1 MTFDWSEYLKLAC
14 ELAGKE
20 GSSANEEARLRSSIS
35 RAYFAAY
42 CVARKCLID
51 KGHGIPG
58 GPTGHRYICNLLQ
71 ESIFDEEKQ
80 AGVDLNRLR
89 IRRNNADYDDFMR
102 TLSAAVEDSLKKSL
116 SVISWAQGSH

>member
-20 GSSANEEARLRSSIS
+20 GSSANEAARLRSSIS

-42 CVARKCLID
+42 CVARKCLND
-51 KGHGIPG
+51 KGHGIPR
-58 GPTGHRYICNLLQ
+58 GPAGHRYICNFLQ
-71 ESIFDEEKQ
+71 ESFSVEEKQ
-80 AGVDLNRLR
+80 AGADLNRLR
-89 IRRNNADYDDFMR
+89 IRRNQADYDDFMSN
-102 TLSAAVEDSLKKSL
+102 LSAAVDDSLKKSL

>member
-35 RAYFAAY
+35 RAYIAAY
-42 CVARKCLID
+42 CVARKCLSD

-58 GPTGHRYICNLLQ
+58 GPKGHRYICNFLQ

-89 IRRNNADYDDFMR
+89 IRRNNAGYDDFMR
-102 TLSAAVEDSLKKSL
+102 NLSAVVGDSLNRSVR
-116 SVISWAQGSH
+116 VISWAQGSH

>member
-1 MTFDWSEYLKLAC
+1 MTFDWAEYLKLAR
-14 ELAGKE
+14 ELAGKV

-42 CVARKCLID
+42 CVARKCLSD

-58 GPTGHRYICNLLQ
+58 GDKGHRYICNFLQ
-71 ESIFDEEKQ
+71 ESIFEAEKQ

-89 IRRNNADYDDFMR
+89 NRRNQADYDDFMSN
-102 TLSAAVEDSLKKSL
+102 LSAAVEDSLDRSL
-116 SVISWAQGSH
+116 RVISWAQGSH

>member
-1 MTFDWSEYLKLAC
+1 MTFDWSEYLKLAR

-58 GPTGHRYICNLLQ
+58 GDKGHRYICDLLQ
-71 ESIFDEEKQ
+71 ESIFKEEKQ

-89 IRRNNADYDDFMR
+89 NRRNQADYDDFMR
-102 TLSAAVEDSLKKSL
+102 NLSAAVEDSLKRSF